1 MQADYVIVGAG
12 SAGCVVANRLTED
25 PAVRVLLIE
34 AGGRDWN
41 PLIHIPVGYMKL
53 LDHKQL
59 TWGFKAEAD
68 PGTAGRAI
76 AYPRGRV
83 LGGSSSINGLIY
95 IRSQPEDYDHWAQ
108 LGNRGWGWDDVLPF
122 FKQAEKWTGEEAE
135 IHGRGG
141 NLTTS
146 PMTEQPEACH
156 AIIAAAQELGLEF
169 RPDVNNLPRGAGD
182 SIGWCQQTRGGRRRA
197 SAAVTY
203 LHPAKKRPN
212 LQIVTNA
219 LVHRVVFQGTR
230 AAGVVYSHGAAGNN
244 TIELADATREV
255 ILSAGAIGSPHLLQL
270 SGVGDPEVLQ
280 KAGIAVHHAL
290 PGVGKNFQDHYIAR
304 MSCYVRDLETLN
316 ERARG
321 LGFANEIR
329 KFFFQGKGMLTF
341 GASLCAASVKVLP
354 ESATPDVQCV
364 FAPASYKPGLI
375 RKLDD
380 RPGITGGPWQ
390 MRPLSRGYVLVRSP
404 DPREQP
410 AINPR
415 YLAEDTDQ
423 RAMVGGLKFLRRLFA
438 SPALAKHIIEENV
451 PGPSVQSDDELL
463 DYARQNG
470 STVYHASCSCM
481 MGSHAMSVVDDQLRV
496 HGLEGLRVIDASVMP
511 AVSST
516 NTNAP
521 TIMIAEKGA
530 AMIKAAARERLA
542 A

>member
-12 SAGCVVANRLTED
+12 SAGCVLANRLTED
-25 PAVRVLLIE
+25 PAMRVVLIE
-34 AGGRDWN
+34 AGGKDWN
-41 PLIHIPVGYMKL
+41 PLIHIPAGYMKL

-59 TWGFKAEAD
+59 TWGYKAEAD
-68 PGTAGRAI
+68 TGTAGRAI

-122 FKQAEKWTGEEAE
+122 FKRAEKWTGEVAE
-135 IHGRGG
+135 IHGKEGI
-141 NLTTS
+141 LTTS
-146 PMTEQPEACH
+146 PMGERPAACQ
-156 AIIAAAQELGLEF
+156 AIIDAAQELGVEY
-169 RPDVNNLPRGAGD
+169 RADVNDLPPGAGD
-182 SIGWCQQTRGGRRRA
+182 SIGWCQQTRSGRRRA

-203 LHPAKKRPN
+203 LNPAKKRPN
-212 LQIVTNA
+212 LQIITNA
-219 LVHRVVFQGTR
+219 LVHHVVFDGKR
-230 AAGVVYSHGAAGNN
+230 ATGVVFSRNGQVEHVDAGH
-244 TIELADATREV
+244 EV
-255 ILSAGAIGSPHLLQL
+255 ILSAGAVGSPHVLQL
-270 SGVGDPEVLQ
+270 SGVGGPEVLQ

-290 PGVGKNFQDHYIAR
+290 PGVGQNFQDHYIAR
-304 MSCYVRDLETLN
+304 MSCLVRDIETLN

-321 LGFANEIR
+321 LGFANEIMR
-329 KFFFQGKGMLTF
+329 YFVQGRGMLTF

-375 RKLDD
+375 RKFDE

-390 MRPLSRGYVLVRSP
+390 MRPLSRGYVLARSP

-415 YLAEDTDQ
+415 YLAEDTDK

-438 SPALAKHIIEENV
+438 APTLAKYVIEENV
-451 PGPSVQSDDELL
+451 PGPNVQSDDELL
-463 DYARQNG
+463 DYARENG

-481 MGSHAMSVVDDQLRV
+481 MGNHAMSVVDDQLRV

-530 AMIKAAARERLA
+530 AMIKEAARQQMA

>member
-1 MQADYVIVGAG
+1 MQADYVVVGAG
-12 SAGCVVANRLTED
+12 SAGCVLANRLSED
-25 PAVRVLLIE
+25 PTIRVILIE
-34 AGGRDWN
+34 AGGPDWN

-68 PGTAGRAI
+68 PGTNGRAI

-95 IRSQPEDYDHWAQ
+95 IRGQPEDYDHWAQ

-122 FKQAEKWTGEEAE
+122 FKRAERWTGETAE
-135 IHGRGG
+135 IHGTEG

-146 PMTEQPEACH
+146 PMTEQPKACH
-156 AIIAAAQELGLEF
+156 AIIQAAEQLGLEY
-169 RPDVNNLPRGAGD
+169 RADVNNLPRGAGD

-197 SAAVTY
+197 SAAATY
-203 LHPAKKRPN
+203 LRPAKKRPN

-219 LVHRVVFQGTR
+219 LVHRVVFDGKR
-230 AAGVVYSHGAAGNN
+230 AAGVEFSRQSDRERV
-244 TIELADATREV
+244 DATCEV
-255 ILSAGAIGSPHLLQL
+255 ILSGGAIGSPHLLQL
-270 SGVGDPEVLQ
+270 SGVGR
-280 KAGIAVHHAL
+280 
-290 PGVGKNFQDHYIAR
+290 NFQDHYIAR
-304 MSCYVRDLETLN
+304 VSCYVRDLETLN

-321 LGFANEIR
+321 LGFANEIIR
-329 KFFFQGKGMLTF
+329 YLVQGKGMMTF

-390 MRPLSRGYVLVRSP
+390 MRPLSRGYVLVRTP
-404 DPREQP
+404 DPHDQP

-423 RAMVGGLKFLRRLFA
+423 RAIVGGLKFLRRLFA
-438 SPALAKHIIEENV
+438 VSALAKHIIEENL
-451 PGPSVQSDDELL
+451 PGAGVQSDNELL
-463 DYARQNG
+463 DYARSNG

-481 MGSHAMSVVDDQLRV
+481 MGNHGMSVVDDQLRV
-496 HGLEGLRVIDASVMP
+496 HGLGALRIIDASVMP

-530 AMIKAAARERLA
+530 AMIKASAREKLA